1 MRLRPPSCTIVLRS
15 LLVVAVL
22 AVCSCT
28 GDRQGAERHLT
39 TASEWVL
46 SGSNS
51 EEGSGS
57 GSNSGR
63 GSGGGGNAAE
73 VGSHSAAASGS
84 ERGLRS
90 NPLTDGPLAS
100 VGDSI
105 ARRLGPA
112 LADGLDSLGDAVE
125 HAAAA
130 TKQAVDK
137 ATGSRHRHIRT
148 GGGGGGGSTAEQR
161 RLQQQHRADGARSN
175 STNAGRAAQV
185 GLTISVL
192 PVFCTNP
199 LLQWMNHVVP
209 VLQLPHCRAA

>member
-1 MRLRPPSCTIVLRS
+1 MRLRPPSCSRALRS
-15 LLVVAVL
+15 TLVVAVL

-28 GDRQGAERHLT
+28 DNQQNAERHLT
-39 TASEWVL
+39 TASGWVL
-46 SGSNS
+46 SSGGSS
-51 EEGSGS
+51 SSSGS
-57 GSNSGR
+57 D
-63 GSGGGGNAAE
+63 SGGGQENSGGGNIASDS
-73 VGSHSAAASGS
+73 SHSAAASGS

-112 LADGLDSLGDAVE
+112 LADGLDTLGGAVE

-148 GGGGGGGSTAEQR
+148 GGSGSTAEQR
-161 RLQQQHRADGARSN
+161 RLQQQQHADGARSN
-175 STNAGRAAQV
+175 GTNAGRAAQV
-185 GLTISVL
+185 DVS
-192 PVFCTNP
+192 P
-199 LLQWMNHVVP
+199 LKLEP
-209 VLQLPHCRAA
+209 QLPLQQNISLLMLSFAPAALHT